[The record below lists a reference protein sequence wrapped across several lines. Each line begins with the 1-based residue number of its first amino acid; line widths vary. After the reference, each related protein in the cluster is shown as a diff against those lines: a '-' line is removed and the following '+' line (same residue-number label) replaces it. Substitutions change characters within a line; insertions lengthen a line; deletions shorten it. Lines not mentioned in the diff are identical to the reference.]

1 MLFMIEKCIR
11 GGICQAIHQ
20 CAGCNNEYMVDYSNN
35 KVPLYPMKTLDS
47 VCDIVHSK
55 LVWMDNVT
63 NGIQHSILWNSSNRL
78 HGKTGTHLVSDIKCA
93 CNI

>member
-35 KVPLYPMKTLDS
+35 KVPLYPMCYDVKNLYEWTMS
-47 VCDIVHSK
+47 QTESNKVSYEIVRIAFMAK
-55 LVWMDNVT
+55 RVP
-63 NGIQHSILWNSSNRL
+63 I
-78 HGKTGTHLVSDIKCA
+78 
-93 CNI
+93 

>member
-35 KVPLYPMKTLDS
+35 KVPLYSMCYDVKNLYEWTMTQTES
-47 VCDIVHSK
+47 NKVSYEIVQIAFMAK
-55 LVWMDNVT
+55 RVP
-63 NGIQHSILWNSSNRL
+63 I
-78 HGKTGTHLVSDIKCA
+78 
-93 CNI
+93 